1 MSSFPPVEKGM
12 DFLDAWQ
19 LFLVAILVAL
29 LINYIVRVTH
39 ERWSSPLPELEGFEN
54 KQGSSNSNS
63 WLTDELIYD
72 DTYASVY
79 NKIFKHDAL
88 LQGECALL
96 LQEWTKTT
104 PVTKMRVLDVCSGT
118 GVAPC
123 FFAKQGVAKAV
134 GMDKSPAMIR
144 FSKNV
149 VQPATTLTE
158 RQHEAIEWRDANVY
172 GPISAAPGE
181 FTHACLLFFTVY
193 HIQDLSTLFKN
204 LALWIPPGGGLA
216 IEVVN
221 KHKFEPVPEVAN
233 PWIAVSPQKHTAN
246 RITTS
251 KATFD
256 QFEYSTRF
264 DLDKTTHEAT
274 FEEVFRYKDGTKR
287 KQRHQLWMPDITII
301 IQKAAEMG
309 FKYDK
314 YVDLIVLGFNYGF
327 MLFFVR
333 GESA

>member
-1 MSSFPPVEKGM
+1 MR
-12 DFLDAWQ
+12 FLDAWQ
-19 LFLVAILVAL
+19 LFLAAILIGL
-29 LINYIVRVTH
+29 LLNYFIRVTH
-39 ERWSSPLPELEGFEN
+39 ERLSPIQSMDSGLTEGFEDG
-54 KQGSSNSNS
+54 KATNS

-72 DTYASVY
+72 DTYATVY

-88 LQGECALL
+88 IQGECAIL
-96 LQEWTKTT
+96 LQEWTKKAPAST
-104 PVTKMRVLDVCSGT
+104 MRVLDVCSGT

-123 FFAKQGVAKAV
+123 FFAKQGVSKAV

-149 VQPATTLTE
+149 VQPGTTLTE
-158 RQHEAIEWRDANVY
+158 RQHEAIEWRQADAY

-193 HIQDLSTLFKN
+193 HMKELSALFKN

-233 PWIAVSPQKHTAN
+233 PWVAVSPQKHSSN

-256 QFEYSTRF
+256 QFDYSTRF

-274 FEEVFRYKDGTKR
+274 FEEIFKYKDGTKR
-287 KQRHQLWMPDITII
+287 KQRHHLWMPDITII

-309 FKYDK
+309 FKYEK

-333 GESA
+333 GEGA

>member
-1 MSSFPPVEKGM
+1 M

-19 LFLVAILVAL
+19 FFLVAL
-29 LINYIVRVTH
+29 LVALFLNYGVRVIH
-39 ERWSSPLPELEGFEN
+39 ERLSSNPSMESGLTEGFEDG
-54 KQGSSNSNS
+54 KATNS

-72 DTYASVY
+72 DTYATVY

-88 LQGECALL
+88 LQGECAIL
-96 LQEWTKTT
+96 LQEWTKDT
-104 PVTKMRVLDVCSGT
+104 PVSTMRVLDVCSGT

-158 RQHEAIEWRDANVY
+158 RQHEAIEWRQADVY

-193 HIQDLSTLFKN
+193 HMKELSTLFKN
-204 LALWIPPGGGLA
+204 LSLWIPPGGKLA

-233 PWIAVSPQKHTAN
+233 PWIAVSPQKHSAN

-251 KATFD
+251 KAAFD
-256 QFEYSTRF
+256 QFDYSTRF

-287 KQRHQLWMPDITII
+287 KQRHHLWMPDITII

-314 YVDLIVLGFNYGF
+314 YVDLIILGFNYGF
-327 MLFFVR
+327 ILFFTR
-333 GESA
+333 GDTAL

>member
-29 LINYIVRVTH
+29 LINYIVRATH

-54 KQGSSNSNS
+54 KQGSSNSNN

-309 FKYDK
+309 FKYEK

-333 GESA
+333 GEGA